1 MAACLVWLW
10 IFSEMYWELV
20 KSVAIADILAE
31 LCRVWVGGSMLE
43 LARKGR
49 PIFLI

>member
-1 MAACLVWLW
+1 
-10 IFSEMYWELV
+10 MYWELV